1 MNLAFRDIR
10 HKLGRFVLTCLGL
23 SLLLGVV
30 VTMAGIYRGLTADAL
45 ALAKSIQAD
54 VWVVQ
59 AGTNGPFA
67 ETSRIPGDTREMIAR
82 IDGVVAAGSL
92 TLQTMQIERNGRRL
106 RLQVVGFEPGRP
118 GGPVNQVAGREITR
132 SHYELIADRQTGL
145 AIGDRLEFGD
155 DVYTVVGLTEGS
167 VTFSGDSVV
176 YMTLQDAQ
184 DLQFDLTPPEARREA
199 ARGAQQTNRDIVN
212 AVVARISPNIPVEA
226 IAADVRRWKHLSVLS
241 EAEQEL
247 VLTTTVIERARQQL
261 GLFMAVLTVVSAVIV
276 ALIVYTLTMDK
287 LREIATLKLIGAPDR
302 TIIGLIVQQALL
314 MGVVGFV
321 AGAALVSAAKDWFPR
336 RVVLDPTDLGI
347 LFAVVVAVC
356 LLASALGV
364 RVAVRVDPARAL
376 AG

>member
-23 SLLLGVV
+23 SLLMAVV

-45 ALAKSIQAD
+45 ALARSIRAD

-67 ETSRIPGDTREMIAR
+67 ETSRMPGDTREMIAR
-82 IDGVVAAGSL
+82 IDGVIAAGAL
-92 TLQTMQIERNGRRL
+92 TLQTMQIEHDGRHL

-118 GGPVNQVAGREITR
+118 GDPVKLVAGRGITR

-145 AIGDRLEFGD
+145 AIGDRLEFGS
-155 DVYTVVGLTEGS
+155 DVYTIVGLTAGS

-176 YMTLQDAQ
+176 YVTLRDAQ
-184 DLQFDLTPPEARREA
+184 DLQFELTPPEVRREA
-199 ARGAQQTNRDIVN
+199 ARGPRQAGVDIVN
-212 AVVARISPNIPVEA
+212 AVVARISANVPVEA
-226 IAADVRRWKHLSVLS
+226 IAADVRRWKHLSALS
-241 EAEQEL
+241 EAEQEV
-247 VLTTTVIERARQQL
+247 VLITTVIQRARQQL
-261 GLFMAVLTVVSAVIV
+261 GMFMAVLTVVSAVIV
-276 ALIVYTLTMDK
+276 ALIVYTLTIDK

-302 TIIGLIVQQALL
+302 TIIGLVVQQALL

-321 AGAALVSAAKDWFPR
+321 ASVALVAAAKNWFPR
-336 RVVLDPTDLGI
+336 HVVLEPTDLTMLLG
-347 LFAVVVAVC
+347 VVVVVC

-376 AG
+376 VG

>member
-23 SLLLGVV
+23 SLLMAVV

-45 ALAKSIQAD
+45 ALARSIQAD

-67 ETSRIPGDTREMIAR
+67 ETSRMPGGTREMIAG

-92 TLQTMQIERNGRRL
+92 TLQTMQIERDGRRL

-118 GGPVNQVAGREITR
+118 GGPVNLVAGREITR

-145 AIGDRLEFGD
+145 AIGDRLEFGG
-155 DVYTVVGLTEGS
+155 DVYTVVGLTKGS

-176 YMTLQDAQ
+176 YMALRDAQ
-184 DLQFDLTPPEARREA
+184 DLQFDLTPPEVRREA
-199 ARGAQQTNRDIVN
+199 ARGARPTNVNIVN
-212 AVVARISPNIPVEA
+212 AVVARISPNVPVEA

-241 EAEQEL
+241 EAEQEAI
-247 VLTTTVIERARQQL
+247 LTTTVIQRARQQL
-261 GLFMAVLTVVSAVIV
+261 RLFMAVLTIVSAVII

-302 TIIGLIVQQALL
+302 AIIGLVVQQALL

-347 LFAVVVAVC
+347 LFAVVVVVC
-356 LLASALGV
+356 LLASTLGV
-364 RVAVRVDPARAL
+364 RVAVRVDPVRAL
-376 AG
+376 VG